1 MNSEQNKI
9 INDKD
14 NNNDNSKSTNFLT
27 QLKEKIN
34 SLEDNKKDSNDIK
47 DEEKTKDKNYF
58 KTENKEKKSED
69 DFIMKIEEGMTN
81 NNNTLNNNDSNF
93 SIEKEKKLENKNSNE
108 ISNETFKK

>member
-34 SLEDNKKDSNDIK
+34 SIEHNKKDSNDIK
-47 DEEKTKDKNYF
+47 DEEKTKMISKR
-58 KTENKEKKSED
+58 KIKKRNLKM
-69 DFIMKIEEGMTN
+69 I
-81 NNNTLNNNDSNF
+81 L
-93 SIEKEKKLENKNSNE
+93 L
-108 ISNETFKK
+108 